1 VLPAMDPT
9 ALESL
14 AQTRS
19 SWRPAVVSSGLPRA
33 GLTKGVPLKVVVL
46 RVHRATRLDQSE
58 QLPVASR
65 HVFFCRSPWAIGVL
79 RARVHGCPEDKWTCA
94 YAARGGHV
102 EVLQWA
108 REYNCPWDAVT
119 CAFAAW
125 GGHLDVLMLA
135 QEHHCP
141 WDTQR
146 APSAHLHVNLRFASW
161 CSRYQAR
168 DDSGDAPHRLKFVLN
183 LRFPPSR
190 ARMNI
195 TAGACL
201 TYEHTHRTSSSW
213 S

>member
-1 VLPAMDPT
+1 MLPAMGPT

-58 QLPVASR
+58 RLPVASR
-65 HVFFCRSPWAIGVL
+65 HVFFCRSPWAIG
-79 RARVHGCPEDKWTCA
+79 
-94 YAARGGHV
+94 
-102 EVLQWA
+102 
-108 REYNCPWDAVT
+108 AVT

-168 DDSGDAPHRLKFVLN
+168 DDSGDAPHRLKFVLTCAFHH
-183 LRFPPSR
+183 RVQ
-190 ARMNI
+190 I